1 MEEQKTIMSQVLK
14 KAIMPFLLLAN
25 IGMLV
30 FYSLVTFKLQF
41 TTDSATKSLLAN
53 EVLNLGELLP
63 AGWFYVNNDIW
74 VVLNHLF
81 LVPLIQIFG
90 LNYLSYAVNNLLF
103 YCFYG
108 VAIYFFVSRLTISS
122 KSKYFIAI
130 LAISSLSYYYA
141 MYLFGEIAYL
151 PIYAFIFLLLGIVN
165 RVTDADESSLNK
177 YYLGLFLLV
186 AFFTI
191 HNPQRVLIFN
201 LMPILLAS
209 ASLYFID
216 STQKVRYL
224 RLSLVG
230 LASFIVSAIFHY
242 IVIQRNVTITS
253 GANTLLFADYEQV
266 LSHVSIFFAGLLD
279 VFNLVD
285 GEQHSPFSFP
295 GLVRLGSFC
304 FFALTVLSLVK
315 VRKKFDRENVVVL
328 IPCLLITYYLFVDMF
343 LYIFTVPLA
352 QNVATFRYFYP
363 VVLLSFIVMAFFLEQ
378 LRWARHLKL
387 IALVVVVLFLSMSNY
402 SRYVS
407 PGLSDEFNP
416 HEPLAEYLTEH
427 GLTYGFAS
435 FWHSYV
441 TTVFAENKALI
452 APVHLSNFVPHNWLS
467 SKDWYTQ
474 YGADETFIV
483 LDNDEYQ
490 KNYNAIITK
499 IGTEPVRVDR
509 VNGFWVAVFDR
520 NVAYELDPREY
531 FLELEHSIDF
541 SIKGY
546 PKFIREWDG
555 FSHYEPSFRWSEGK
569 KSSLAFSEK
578 LPGSFN
584 LVFSGFPFD
593 VSKSSTL
600 EVVVGTDVKTV
611 ILKSGVQSYQVNF
624 RGVDADEIN
633 FIYKRPFSPIDMG
646 MGTDKRKLSFA
657 FSSVEI
663 WRASL
668 F

>member
-1 MEEQKTIMSQVLK
+1 MFVYFRVGLAPMWADNYMEEQKTPMSHVWR

-30 FYSLVTFKLQF
+30 FYTLVTFKLQF
-41 TTDSATKSLLAN
+41 NTDSATKSLLAN

-63 AGWFYVNNDIW
+63 AGWFYANNDIW

-81 LVPLIQIFG
+81 LVPLIRIFG

-108 VAIYFFVSRLTISS
+108 LAVYFFVSRLMISS
-122 KSKYFIAI
+122 RSKYFIAI
-130 LAISSLSYYYA
+130 LAISSLSFYYA
-141 MYLFGEIAYL
+141 TYLFGEIAYL
-151 PIYAFIFLLLGIVN
+151 PTYAFIFLLLGIVN
-165 RVTDADESSLNK
+165 RVTEANESSLNK
-177 YYLGLFLLV
+177 YYLALFCLV

-209 ASLYFID
+209 AFLYFID
-216 STQKVRYL
+216 STQKFRYL

-230 LASFIVSAIFHY
+230 MASFFVSAVFYY

-253 GANTLLFADYEQV
+253 GTNTLLFANYEQV

-279 VFNLVD
+279 AFNLVD
-285 GEQHSPFSFP
+285 GHQFSPFSFP
-295 GLVRLGSFC
+295 GIVRLGSFC
-304 FFALTVLSLVK
+304 FFALTVLALVK
-315 VRKKFDRENVVVL
+315 VRKKFDRENVAAL
-328 IPCLLITYYLFVDMF
+328 IPCLLISYYLFVNLF

-363 VVLLSFIVMAFFLEQ
+363 VVLLSFIVIAFFLEQ

-387 IALVVVVLFLSMSNY
+387 TVLIVVVLFLSMSNY

-441 TTVFAENKALI
+441 TTVFAENNALI
-452 APVHLSNFVPHNWLS
+452 APVHLSVFVPHNWLS

-483 LDNDEYQ
+483 FNNDEYERY
-490 KNYNAIITK
+490 YNAIITK
-499 IGTEPVRVDR
+499 IGREPVRVDR
-509 VNGFWVAVFDR
+509 VKGFWVAVFDK
-520 NVAYELDPREY
+520 NIADSLD
-531 FLELEHSIDF
+531 
-541 SIKGY
+541 
-546 PKFIREWDG
+546 
-555 FSHYEPSFRWSEGK
+555 
-569 KSSLAFSEK
+569 
-578 LPGSFN
+578 
-584 LVFSGFPFD
+584 
-593 VSKSSTL
+593 
-600 EVVVGTDVKTV
+600 
-611 ILKSGVQSYQVNF
+611 
-624 RGVDADEIN
+624 
-633 FIYKRPFSPIDMG
+633 
-646 MGTDKRKLSFA
+646 
-657 FSSVEI
+657 
-663 WRASL
+663 
-668 F
+668 